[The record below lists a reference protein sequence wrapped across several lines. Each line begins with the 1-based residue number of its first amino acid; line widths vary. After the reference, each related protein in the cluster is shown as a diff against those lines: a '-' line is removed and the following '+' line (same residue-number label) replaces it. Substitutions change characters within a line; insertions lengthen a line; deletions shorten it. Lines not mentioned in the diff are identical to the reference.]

1 MTPDRDEQIERLCH
15 EALALDEA
23 DRAAFLA
30 RACDGD
36 EALLLEVSSLLP
48 HDEAAERFL
57 DVPALS
63 LIAQREAGREGGT
76 GTRGG
81 SSAAD
86 TLAPGARFG
95 LYEVLSVI
103 GIGGMGEV
111 YRARDT
117 RLHRDV
123 ALKVLPDRFSRDT
136 ERLARFEREAHV
148 LASLSHPNI
157 ATIHGIEHVD
167 GISALVLEV
176 VEGQTLADRLRRGP
190 LPVDEALEIAHQI
203 AEALEA
209 AHERGIVHRDLKPAN
224 VMVTLE
230 NRVKLLDFGVAK
242 VFDDAA
248 AAAAPS
254 STSNGAIGDTRP
266 GLVPGTAAYM
276 SPEQARGE
284 VIDRRS
290 DIWAFGCVLFEMLTG
305 RSPFQGRTVAESM
318 ANVLDGHLAFEALP
332 NTTPVATRR
341 LLRLC
346 LERSPRQRLQHIGDA
361 RVDIADTRSRHGAE
375 SSSPR
380 RSAAP
385 SSRRTVLLV
394 TIGAAVLAAAVVL
407 GWFVGSRSDS
417 QAASPVVRFSVMP
430 TGAPLPAAAR
440 SIAISPDGS
449 RLAYV
454 AGGRLWLRELAAAEG
469 VQMPGTEGS
478 GGEPFFS
485 PDGEWVGFFDL
496 NTGLRKLRV
505 RGGTPLTIV
514 VNAGRQLGGS
524 WGTDGTI
531 VFADGVGLFTID
543 ADGGPAQPLARPA
556 AERGEVRYAWPH
568 ILPGRRV
575 ALFSILRDTIANAEI
590 ALIDLDTKQQ
600 KVLLRGGHA
609 ARYVAT
615 GHVVYA
621 AGGQLHAVS
630 LDLNSLA
637 VSGQPFALRSVRV
650 AETFGSATA
659 NFDVS
664 QTGTLVYVAPT
675 RQLLRTMV
683 WVDRMGRE
691 QPVGAPADYYFYPRI
706 SPDGT
711 RVALDVGGANR
722 DIWVW
727 NLEREVMTRI
737 TDGPTED
744 MMPAWSVDGKRILF
758 ASDPE
763 GVFNVFAR
771 SADGS
776 GPSTRIYRGPDNYM
790 PFFSPDAGRLL
801 VFVQGPTARSGDV
814 AVLTLQ
820 EPVRIEPLIRTEHR
834 EGNAHVSPDGR
845 WVAYQSDESGRTEIY
860 IRSFPSV
867 DQRKEIVSRDG
878 GTQPRWGSAG
888 SGELFY
894 RTLDG
899 TMRVVAVKLTPDLTV
914 GATRDLFSSRSYAGA
929 LGASRMYD
937 VSPRDSRFLM
947 LKEQASSDASP
958 INVVVNWFDELTH
971 LAPTP

>member
-1 MTPDRDEQIERLCH
+1 MTPDREEQVERLCH
-15 EALALDEA
+15 EALVLDEA
-23 DRAAFLA
+23 ERAAFLA
-30 RACDGD
+30 RACGGD
-36 EALLLEVSSLLP
+36 EALLREVSSLLP

-63 LIAQREAGREGGT
+63 LIAQRVTGQEGASAP
-76 GTRGG
+76 RNG

-123 ALKVLPDRFSRDT
+123 ALKVLPDRFSRNM

-176 VEGQTLADRLRRGP
+176 VEGQTLAERLRRGP
-190 LPVDEALEIAHQI
+190 LPIDESLEIAHQI

-242 VFDDAA
+242 VFDDATA
-248 AAAAPS
+248 ATA
-254 STSNGAIGDTRP
+254 STSISNDATGDTQP

-305 RSPFQGRTVAESM
+305 RLPFQGRSVAESL
-318 ANVLDGHLAFEALP
+318 ANLLDGHAEFEALP
-332 NTTPVATRR
+332 KATPVATRR

-361 RVDIADTRSRHGAE
+361 RIDIADTRSHRGDE
-375 SSSPR
+375 SSSAR
-380 RSAAP
+380 GSAAS
-385 SSRRTVLLV
+385 SSRRAVQF
-394 TIGAAVLAAAVVL
+394 AAVAGVLAVAVVS
-407 GWFVGSRSDS
+407 GWFVGSRSNAKT
-417 QAASPVVRFSVMP
+417 AAPIVRFSVMP
-430 TGAPLPAAAR
+430 TGAPLPAAGR
-440 SIAISPDGS
+440 TVAISPDGS

-454 AGGRLWLRELAAAEG
+454 AGGWLWLRELAAAEG
-469 VQMPGTEGS
+469 VRVPGTDGS

-485 PDGEWVGFFDL
+485 PDGEWVGFFDV

-543 ADGGPAQPLARPA
+543 ADGGSARLLARPA

-575 ALFSILRDTIANAEI
+575 ALFTILRDTIANAEI

-615 GHVVYA
+615 GHVIYA
-621 AGGQLHAVS
+621 AGGRLYGVS
-630 LDLNSLA
+630 LDLGSLA
-637 VSGQPFALRSVRV
+637 VGGQSFALGSLQV

-675 RQLLRTMV
+675 RQRLRTIV

-691 QPVGAPADYYFYPRI
+691 QAVSAAAGYYFYPRI

-727 NLEREVMTRI
+727 NLKREVMTRI

-776 GPSTRIYRGPDNYM
+776 GPSTRVYRGPDNYM

-801 VFVQGPTARSGDV
+801 IFVQGPTARSGDV

-820 EPVRIEPLIRTEHR
+820 EPVGIEPLIRTQHR

-845 WVAYQSDESGRTEIY
+845 WVVYQSDESGRPEVY
-860 IRSFPSV
+860 VRSFPIV
-867 DQRKEIVSRDG
+867 DQRKEIVSREG
-878 GTQPRWGSAG
+878 GTQPLWGPAG
-888 SGELFY
+888 SSELFY

-899 TMRVVAVKLTPDLTV
+899 TMRVVSVRLTPELIV
-914 GATRDLFSSRSYAGA
+914 GATTDLFSNPSYADTTVG
-929 LGASRMYD
+929 SWMYA
-937 VSPRDSRFLM
+937 VSPRDRRFLM
-947 LKEQASSDASP
+947 LKEQAPSDASP
-958 INVVVNWFDELTH
+958 INVVVNWFDELTR
-971 LAPTP
+971 LVPTP

>member
-1 MTPDRDEQIERLCH
+1 MTPDREDHIERLCH

-30 RACDGD
+30 SACGGD
-36 EALLLEVSSLLP
+36 ESLLREVSSLLP
-48 HDEAAERFL
+48 HDEAAGWFL
-57 DVPALS
+57 QVPALDV
-63 LIAQREAGREGGT
+63 LAQTPASHEVATAAMRE
-76 GTRGG
+76 
-81 SSAAD
+81 SSAAS
-86 TLAPGARFG
+86 TLAPGTRFG

-103 GIGGMGEV
+103 GSGGMGEV

-117 RLHRDV
+117 RLQRDV
-123 ALKVLPDRFSRDT
+123 ALKVLPDRFSRNT

-157 ATIHGIEHVD
+157 ATIHGIEHIG

-176 VEGQTLADRLRRGP
+176 VEGQTLAERLRRGP
-190 LPVDEALEIAHQI
+190 LPIDASLEIAHQI

-224 VMVTLE
+224 VMVTPE

-242 VFDDAA
+242 VFDSAIEG
-248 AAAAPS
+248 
-254 STSNGAIGDTRP
+254 STPTSNSNGAIRDTQP

-305 RSPFQGRTVAESM
+305 RSPFQGRTVAESLTK
-318 ANVLDGHLAFEALP
+318 VLDGHPEFEALP
-332 NTTPVATRR
+332 TATPVATRR

-361 RVDIADTRSRHGAE
+361 RVDIADTRSPRNEPSNARPSTA
-375 SSSPR
+375 SSYR
-380 RSAAP
+380 R
-385 SSRRTVLLV
+385 RLQLV
-394 TIGAAVLAAAVVL
+394 TVGAGLLAVAVLS
-407 GWFVGSRSDS
+407 GWLAGSRSTS
-417 QAASPVVRFSVMP
+417 QAVAPVVRFTVIP
-430 TGAPLPAAAR
+430 TGEAVAAVGR

-454 AGGRLWLRELAAAEG
+454 AGGWLWLRELAATEA

-485 PDGEWVGFFDL
+485 PDGEWVGFFDV

-505 RGGTPLTIV
+505 HGGTPPLTIV

-531 VFADGVGLFTID
+531 VFADGVGLFTIN
-543 ADGGPAQPLARPA
+543 ADGGPAQLLARPA
-556 AERGEVRYAWPH
+556 AERGEVRYAWPN

-575 ALFSILRDTIANAEI
+575 ALFTILRDTIANAEI

-615 GHVVYA
+615 GHVIYA
-621 AGGQLHAVS
+621 AGGRLHGVS
-630 LDLNSLA
+630 LDLASLA
-637 VSGQPFALRSVRV
+637 VGGKPFALESIQV
-650 AETFGSATA
+650 AESFGSATA

-675 RQLLRTMV
+675 RQRLRTLV
-683 WVDRMGRE
+683 WVDRKGRE
-691 QPVGAPADYYFYPRI
+691 QPVGAAVGYYIYPRI
-706 SPDGT
+706 SPDAT

-771 SADGS
+771 SSDGS
-776 GPSTRIYRGPDNYM
+776 GPSTRVFRGPDNYM
-790 PFFSPDAGRLL
+790 PFVSADAGRLL

-814 AVLTLQ
+814 AVLTLE
-820 EPVRIEPLIRTEHR
+820 EPVRIQPLIHTEYR
-834 EGNAHVSPDGR
+834 EGNADVSPDGR
-845 WVAYQSDESGRTEIY
+845 WVAYQSDESGRNEIY
-860 IRSFPSV
+860 IRSFPIV
-867 DQRKEIVSRDG
+867 DQRKELVSRDG
-878 GTQPRWGSAG
+878 GTQPLWGPAG

-894 RTLDG
+894 RALDG
-899 TMRVVAVKLTPDLTV
+899 SVNAVSVRFTPDLIV
-914 GATRDLFSSRSYAGA
+914 GTTTNLFPNRSYATTTAGA
-929 LGASRMYD
+929 WMYD
-937 VSPRDSRFLM
+937 VSPRDGRFLM
-947 LKEQASSDASP
+947 LKEPSGGASP
-958 INVVVNWFDELTH
+958 ISVVVNWFDELTR
-971 LAPTP
+971 LVPTP